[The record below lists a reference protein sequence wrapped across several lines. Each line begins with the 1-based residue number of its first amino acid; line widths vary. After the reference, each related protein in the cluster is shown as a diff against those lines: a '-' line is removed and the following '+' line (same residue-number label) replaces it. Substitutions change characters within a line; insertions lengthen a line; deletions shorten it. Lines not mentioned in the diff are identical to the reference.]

1 MFQWYQRSLIQ
12 RPLLTQSLTTACLF
26 AVGDGLAQQAV
37 EKRGIA
43 KHDVMRTGRM
53 ALYGGAV
60 FGPLAT
66 KWFQFLQKRIN
77 LPSTQKTVVARV
89 AADQLLFAP
98 TVIGVFLSS
107 MSIMEGGSP
116 QDKLQKAYWPALQAN
131 WTVWPVLQLMNFALV
146 PLQYRVL
153 TVNVLNIG
161 WNCFLSLLN
170 STSPKEVTPVPGL
183 RREA

>member
-1 MFQWYQRSLIQ
+1 MFQWYQRSLVQ

-26 AVGDGLAQQAV
+26 AVGDSLAQQAV
-37 EKRGIA
+37 EKRGISQ
-43 KHDVMRTGRM
+43 HDVIRTGRM

-66 KWFQFLQKRIN
+66 KWFQVLQRRIN
-77 LPSTQKTVVARV
+77 LPSAQRTVLGRV

-98 TVIGVFLSS
+98 TMIGVFLSS
-107 MSIMEGGSP
+107 MSVLEGGSP
-116 QDKLQKAYWPALQAN
+116 SEKLERSYWPALKAN
-131 WTVWPVLQLMNFALV
+131 WTVWPFLQLVNFALV

-170 STSPKEVTPVPGL
+170 NVGPQDVPL
-183 RREA
+183 VA